1 MANEWTEE
9 EARSQET
16 GGNKKNT
23 QLQMPSADSSIRQDL
38 CQANSK
44 EMDAF
49 QTLILEKYRLH
60 TLIHTFSFVN
70 LLPHV
75 VFILPEFVIKISAV
89 DINFSPA
96 RKTSFIIL

>member
-16 GGNKKNT
+16 GGKKNT
-23 QLQMPSADSSIRQDL
+23 QLQMPSADSSIMQDL

-60 TLIHTFSFVN
+60 TLIYTFP
-70 LLPHV
+70 LEIQLPYSGV
-75 VFILPEFVIKISAV
+75 
-89 DINFSPA
+89 
-96 RKTSFIIL
+96 KTLEGEA

>member
-1 MANEWTEE
+1 MANEGTEE

-60 TLIHTFSFVN
+60 TLIHTFPLETRLPYFGMIA
-70 LLPHV
+70 LLCEV
-75 VFILPEFVIKISAV
+75 
-89 DINFSPA
+89 
-96 RKTSFIIL
+96 